1 MRHQDQCANEE
12 QTTVSA
18 QNVEDVSAEDGR
30 EMVEGGG
37 YLLDVREADEWDA
50 GHAPD
55 AAWIPMGELQGRVD
69 ELPRDRR
76 IVVICRSGARS
87 HRVAGVLVGAGFDA
101 VNLDGGMRA
110 WAAEDYDVL
119 ASDGLPGAVI

>member
-1 MRHQDQCANEE
+1 
-12 QTTVSA
+12 VSA
-18 QNVEDVSAEDGR
+18 QHVEDVSAEDGH

-37 YLLDVREADEWDA
+37 YLLDVREADEWAA
-50 GHAPD
+50 GHAPE
-55 AAWIPMGELQGRVD
+55 AVWIPMGEIQARVD

-76 IVVICRSGARS
+76 IVVICRSGGRS
-87 HRVAGVLVGAGFDA
+87 HTVAGALHGAGFDA

-110 WAAEDYDVL
+110 WAADDFEVV